1 MSIALSELSIPV
13 VVQMLSGLSGV
24 IDKAA
29 AYATEKKIDPQAL
42 LASRFA
48 PDMYDFAKQVRVAS
62 TWGVWIAGRLA
73 GVEPLKFADDEK
85 TFEDLRAR
93 VAKAVAFAQS
103 VDKKAIDDNAETVIS
118 FQAGPNVRK
127 FKGKDF
133 LMHFALPHFFF
144 HCTTAYDVIRHA
156 HVPLAKRDYMGP
168 VQGMI
173 EG

>member
-1 MSIALSELSIPV
+1 MPTALSELSIPV
-13 VVQMLSGLSGV
+13 VVQQLSGLSGV
-24 IDKAA
+24 IDKASA
-29 AYATEKKIDPQAL
+29 FCAEKKCDPQAL
-42 LASRFA
+42 LTARFA

-85 TFEDLRAR
+85 SFDELKAR
-93 VAKAVAFAQS
+93 VSKAIDFAKS
-103 VDKKAIDDNAETVIS
+103 VDKAAIDAAADKVIA

-144 HCTTAYDVIRHA
+144 HCTTAYDLIRHA
-156 HVPLAKRDYMGP
+156 GVPLAKRDFMGP